1 MAASSVCIGDIVS
14 LALSRHL
21 ERAPILLARA
31 AETTH
36 DKKANR
42 LVTRAMKSFQRVA
55 GIAANAELRGTVSFT
70 CGQSLEAVVDE
81 ARPRLAR

>member
-1 MAASSVCIGDIVS
+1 MAASSVCIDDTVS

-21 ERAPILLARA
+21 ERALILLARV

-42 LVTRAMKSFQRVA
+42 LVTRAMKSFKRVA
-55 GIAANAELRGTVSFT
+55 RIAANTELRGDGIVHLRAGAGSD
-70 CGQSLEAVVDE
+70 G
-81 ARPRLAR
+81 R

>member
-1 MAASSVCIGDIVS
+1 LAASSVCIGDIVF

-21 ERAPILLARA
+21 ERAQILLARA

-42 LVTRAMKSFQRVA
+42 LVTRGDGS
-55 GIAANAELRGTVSFT
+55 EPS
-70 CGQSLEAVVDE
+70 
-81 ARPRLAR
+81 

>member
-1 MAASSVCIGDIVS
+1 LAASSVCIGDIVS

-21 ERAPILLARA
+21 ERAQILLARA

-42 LVTRAMKSFQRVA
+42 LVTRAMGVNPPQVRCTE
-55 GIAANAELRGTVSFT
+55 GEAARRGT
-70 CGQSLEAVVDE
+70 QSL
-81 ARPRLAR
+81 LADFR

>member
-1 MAASSVCIGDIVS
+1 MAASSVCIGDIVP

-21 ERAPILLARA
+21 ERAQILLARA

-55 GIAANAELRGTVSFT
+55 RIAANTELRGTGIVHLRAGAGSD
-70 CGQSLEAVVDE
+70 G
-81 ARPRLAR
+81 R